1 MPVLEKAYCGLVTAL
16 AMLAGA
22 VLAAITTAL
31 VINVVLVSAFTTNI
45 FGMADGIEV
54 GLMAATFLAAP
65 WVLKK
70 NAHVAVD
77 IVTASLTPRIQ
88 RPLHIVTMSLG
99 AVTSGVLAWS
109 SFQALLIAF
118 GRGSVIQGILV
129 FPEWLVMIP
138 ASLSGALL
146 AIEFIRQAIRSP
158 AQDRLQT
165 GL

>member
-70 NAHVAVD
+70 NAHVAV
-77 IVTASLTPRIQ
+77 SLTPRIQ

-99 AVTSGVLAWS
+99 AVMSGVLAWS

-118 GRGSVIQGILV
+118 GRGSMIQGILV

>member
-99 AVTSGVLAWS
+99 AVMSGVLAWS
-109 SFQALLIAF
+109 SFQ
-118 GRGSVIQGILV
+118 RC
-129 FPEWLVMIP
+129 
-138 ASLSGALL
+138 
-146 AIEFIRQAIRSP
+146 
-158 AQDRLQT
+158 
-165 GL
+165 